1 MKVRV
6 VLFAKPRELVGQP
19 NVDLALPAG
28 ATAAD
33 AWSQLSTRYDLGPLP
48 RSFRCAV
55 NSEYAGWD
63 DPLKDGDELAV
74 IPPVSG
80 GAIGERRGVVAL
92 REEPLDPM
100 AIANGIRSE
109 ADGALVLFQGIVR
122 EHSRAA
128 VSVEG
133 HTDGKGSAAYNQAL
147 SERRAASVARW
158 LKGRKGL
165 NKVRFDVRGFGA
177 SKPVAP
183 NAKPDGSDDP
193 DGRQKNRRVEI
204 VVGKK

>member
-1 MKVRV
+1 MKGRLAAGVFFSVCLVSGPPGAAAQEIQTKVLDLVFTVKDLGGKVSDLQVKESDTEIRIEMSAD
-6 VLFAKPRELVGQP
+6 VLFDFDRADIKKEAKPSLEKV
-19 NVDLALPAG
+19 
-28 ATAAD
+28 AD
-33 AWSQLSTRYDLGPLP
+33 
-48 RSFRCAV
+48 
-55 NSEYAGWD
+55 
-63 DPLKDGDELAV
+63 
-74 IPPVSG
+74 
-80 GAIGERRGVVAL
+80 
-92 REEPLDPM
+92 
-100 AIANGIRSE
+100 
-109 ADGALVLFQGIVR
+109 IVR

-204 VVGKK
+204 VVGTK

>member
-1 MKVRV
+1 VKGRFAAGVFFSACLLAWPPAASAQEEKTRVLDLVFTVKDLGGKVSDLQIKESDTEIRIEMSAD
-6 VLFAKPRELVGQP
+6 VLFDFDRADIKKEAKPSLEKV
-19 NVDLALPAG
+19 
-28 ATAAD
+28 AD
-33 AWSQLSTRYDLGPLP
+33 
-48 RSFRCAV
+48 
-55 NSEYAGWD
+55 
-63 DPLKDGDELAV
+63 
-74 IPPVSG
+74 
-80 GAIGERRGVVAL
+80 
-92 REEPLDPM
+92 
-100 AIANGIRSE
+100 
-109 ADGALVLFQGIVR
+109 IVR

-204 VVGKK
+204 VVRKK

>member
-1 MKVRV
+1 MKGSFAAGVFFACLLSWPPAVSAQQEVQTKVLDLVFTVKDLGGKVSDLQVKESDTEIRIEMSAD
-6 VLFAKPRELVGQP
+6 VLFDFDRADIKKEAKPSLEKV
-19 NVDLALPAG
+19 
-28 ATAAD
+28 AD
-33 AWSQLSTRYDLGPLP
+33 IL
-48 RSFRCAV
+48 
-55 NSEYAGWD
+55 
-63 DPLKDGDELAV
+63 
-74 IPPVSG
+74 
-80 GAIGERRGVVAL
+80 
-92 REEPLDPM
+92 
-100 AIANGIRSE
+100 
-109 ADGALVLFQGIVR
+109 R